1 MFEEKGPSIRVSHSL
16 LRLTPPVYSS
26 EMAGL
31 GTGGGG
37 GGLLA
42 AQTGRHSELLYKQQ
56 ELLTW
61 LGIGVHAGTRSS
73 KEAEAKVHLA
83 FRNCV

>member
-1 MFEEKGPSIRVSHSL
+1 M
-16 LRLTPPVYSS
+16 YSS

-31 GTGGGG
+31 GTGGG

-83 FRNCV
+83 FRNCVRVHGGGESARPLTRARTS